1 MSLIHPKAGS
11 SFPKITLTM
20 ENWITVISF
29 TYPQEA
35 YLAKAKLESEGIEV
49 TIKDDLTAQVNN
61 FYSNAIGGVKV
72 QVKET
77 DVEQAMQALLEAG
90 YIKKETA
97 PTPSFISEFDKKTS
111 RLPLIG
117 TLTVELRFIILIT
130 ILIMAIIL
138 PFIFLSV

>member
-1 MSLIHPKAGS
+1 
-11 SFPKITLTM
+11 M

-90 YIKKETA
+90 YIKEETT

-138 PFIFLSV
+138 PVIFLSV

>member
-1 MSLIHPKAGS
+1 
-11 SFPKITLTM
+11 M

-49 TIKDDLTAQVNN
+49 KIKDDLTAQVNN

-90 YIKKETA
+90 YIKEETA

-138 PFIFLSV
+138 PVIFLSV

>member
-1 MSLIHPKAGS
+1 
-11 SFPKITLTM
+11 M

-90 YIKKETA
+90 YIKEETT

>member
-1 MSLIHPKAGS
+1 
-11 SFPKITLTM
+11 M

-90 YIKKETA
+90 YIKEETA

-138 PFIFLSV
+138 PVIFLSV

>member
-1 MSLIHPKAGS
+1 
-11 SFPKITLTM
+11 M
-20 ENWITVISF
+20 ENLITVISF

-90 YIKKETA
+90 YIKEETT

-138 PFIFLSV
+138 PVIFLSV

>member
-1 MSLIHPKAGS
+1 MAGS
-11 SFPKITLTM
+11 SFPQITLTM

-90 YIKKETA
+90 YIKEETA
-97 PTPSFISEFDKKTS
+97 PTPAFISEFDKKTS

-138 PFIFLSV
+138 PVIFLSV

>member
-1 MSLIHPKAGS
+1 
-11 SFPKITLTM
+11 M

-90 YIKKETA
+90 YIKEETA

-117 TLTVELRFIILIT
+117 TLTVEPRFIILIT

-138 PFIFLSV
+138 PVIFLSV